1 MGRLAVAAKARVI
14 GTDRRNGGSVNPK
27 RGFTAR
33 ITASHASYVA
43 CRADADRR

>member
-33 ITASHASYVA
+33 ITASHAA
-43 CRADADRR
+43 RLRHGKDAA